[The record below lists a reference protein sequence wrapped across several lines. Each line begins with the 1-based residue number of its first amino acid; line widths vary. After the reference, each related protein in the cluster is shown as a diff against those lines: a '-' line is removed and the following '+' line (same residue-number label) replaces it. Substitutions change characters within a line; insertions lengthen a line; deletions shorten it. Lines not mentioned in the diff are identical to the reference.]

1 MESELSRM
9 FRYYRERQFEK
20 TPLQTM
26 IKLNNM
32 ENKYK
37 SEHDFIVEVSLK
49 NDPNTVFCSTN
60 TPEVQEFIELAS
72 VKVETDNIDEQ
83 KTTPFTWIALDED
96 GTI

>member
-1 MESELSRM
+1 MESELSKM
-9 FRYYRERQFEK
+9 FRYYRERQFKE

-32 ENKYK
+32 ENKYTLDK
-37 SEHDFIVEVSLK
+37 PE
-49 NDPNTVFCSTN
+49 NTVFCSTN

-72 VKVETDNIDEQ
+72 VKVKTDNIDEQ

-96 GTI
+96 GTV